1 MLGTIVTTLQLLYL
15 CRAITVQRRQKT
27 EAANY
32 NMHANQA
39 IFWIISPFCSTSGG
53 SICSEVQRSAVANML
68 TSSSLLFT
76 VRLPSLSW
84 TPVIHSMLLAIAFPM
99 LLHVYREGGLNTT
112 GRYGIVM
119 MHNVP
124 QIYAANA
131 HIILDV
137 LDGIIRVFAITIG
150 TFDAILIVPKAFLR
164 GIRLARL
171 HVQNSV
177 TASER
182 FSVKHFPTPSVREN
196 ARCMKPLYPDS
207 SAVGVG
213 PTTPATGQ
221 ASAGAAR
228 GPAQSTGAHTSGT
241 TVDV

>member
-1 MLGTIVTTLQLLYL
+1 MYLSRIICCHSSYTSHHSILAMLGTIVTTLQLLYL
-15 CRAITVQRRQKT
+15 WRAITVQRRQQT

-39 IFWIISPFCSTSGG
+39 IFWIISPF
-53 SICSEVQRSAVANML
+53 L
-68 TSSSLLFT
+68 
-76 VRLPSLSW
+76 RLPSLSW
-84 TPVIHSMLLAIAFPM
+84 TPVIHSMLLAIAFPV

-150 TFDAILIVPKAFLR
+150 IFDAILIAPIEGFPPRNTPRAAPCPELR
-164 GIRLARL
+164 HSQRAAL
-171 HVQNSV
+171 
-177 TASER
+177 
-182 FSVKHFPTPSVREN
+182 
-196 ARCMKPLYPDS
+196 
-207 SAVGVG
+207 
-213 PTTPATGQ
+213 GQ
-221 ASAGAAR
+221 ALPDALCQGECE
-228 GPAQSTGAHTSGT
+228 
-241 TVDV
+241 VDEAFVS